1 MAEQGMGAYYPAI
14 LTISAVS
21 MLATGSAGV
30 SPASAHATPP
40 V

>member
-21 MLATGSAGV
+21 MLAIGSAGGM
-30 SPASAHATPP
+30 SKLTS
-40 V
+40 